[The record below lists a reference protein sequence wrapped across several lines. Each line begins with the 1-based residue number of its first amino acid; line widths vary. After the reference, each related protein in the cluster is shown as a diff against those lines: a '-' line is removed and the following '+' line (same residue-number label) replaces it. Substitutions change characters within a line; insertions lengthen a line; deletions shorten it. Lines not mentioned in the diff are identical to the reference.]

1 MSQMQQ
7 VPGATI
13 QEAETALFQEVGRHD
28 AKEVFRDANQVQW
41 VVSLSL
47 GARRIYAKCTIAN
60 SGNGVSIQ
68 FASHFLKPQ
77 WVVLIICYC
86 LCIVPGL
93 VVSLQMLIL
102 RAMANRKIPDMLTHI
117 ATATQSL
124 ANSRQAAPPPA
135 PPR

>member
-1 MSQMQQ
+1 MSQMQH
-7 VPGATI
+7 VPGARI
-13 QEAETALFQEVGRHD
+13 EEAETALFQELGRHD

-41 VVSLSL
+41 VVSFPS
-47 GARRIYAKCTIAN
+47 GARRIHAKCTIGN

-68 FASHFLKPQ
+68 LASHFLKPQ

-93 VVSLQMLIL
+93 VCSLQMLIL
-102 RAMANRKIPDMLTHI
+102 RAMANRKLPDMLTHI

-124 ANSRQAAPPPA
+124 ANTRQAAPPPTA
-135 PPR
+135 PR